1 MSQLPQARDVTLRKL
16 KPLAPNFHR
25 HIARSKLL
33 GRSCQVGDRVVV
45 YEITGTDPE
54 GQVQV
59 SPNTV
64 LHFE

>member
-1 MSQLPQARDVTLRKL
+1 MSQLPEARDVTLRKL

-25 HIARSKLL
+25 HIARGKLL
-33 GRSCQVGDRVVV
+33 GKSCRVGDRVVV
-45 YEITGTDPE
+45 YEITATQPG

-59 SPNTV
+59 SPSTV